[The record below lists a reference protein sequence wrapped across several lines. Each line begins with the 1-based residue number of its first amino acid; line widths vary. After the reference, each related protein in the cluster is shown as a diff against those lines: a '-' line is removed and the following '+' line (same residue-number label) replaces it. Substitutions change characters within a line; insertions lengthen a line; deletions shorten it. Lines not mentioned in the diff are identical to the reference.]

1 MQPLSLERTYR
12 VVLPAPERLNVILVG
27 VGGTGSA
34 LAPALARLAVHARHK
49 GLEVGLS
56 FVDHDH
62 VEAKNIAGRQNF
74 CPAEIG
80 EYKCVTMALRL
91 NAALG
96 LGVTAVPEPFEAEMV
111 QSWWSRRD
119 ELVLI
124 VGAVDNYRA
133 RREMARAVAQGNG
146 RLWALDLGNDYASG
160 QIVLGNLVD
169 LERIWLSE
177 LGLCSGLPSPYLQ
190 EPDLLDPEEVESP
203 LSCADLV
210 RRQEQGL
217 AVNQMAAAIAAQY
230 CVQVLVEREIRQM
243 ATTFT
248 LEPPTTKSRRITA
261 ENLERIKSQRQ
272 RDHPAVERVH
282 DK

>member
-1 MQPLSLERTYR
+1 MIRTAIEKSYR
-12 VVLPAPERLNVILVG
+12 VLLAPHCPVHVILVG

-49 GLEVGLS
+49 GMEAGLS
-56 FVDHDH
+56 FVDHDR
-62 VEAKNIAGRQNF
+62 VEANNIAGRQNF

-80 EYKCVTMALRL
+80 EYKCVTMAFRL

-96 LGVTAVPEPFEAEMV
+96 LGITAVPEPFKAEMV
-111 QSWWSRRD
+111 QSWWSRRG

-124 VGAVDNYRA
+124 VGAVDNFRA
-133 RREMARAVAQGNG
+133 RREIARAVAQGNG

-160 QIVLGNLVD
+160 QVLLGNLVD
-169 LERIWLSE
+169 LERIRLSE
-177 LGLCSGLPSPYLQ
+177 LGLCTGLPSPYLQ
-190 EPDLLDPEEVESP
+190 EPDLLDSEEVESP

-217 AVNQMAAAIAAQY
+217 AVNQMAAAIAAHY
-230 CVQVLVEREIRQM
+230 CVQIVVEREIRQM
-243 ATTFT
+243 ATTFN

-261 ENLERIKSQRQ
+261 ENLGRIRSQRELLNV
-272 RDHPAVERVH
+272 A
-282 DK
+282 